1 MSKKKKS
8 RVLVAGICISTL
20 LSPVAFE
27 ASKGYAA
34 PLEENK
40 GGQLEE
46 SKENRL
52 EQRTFHLPGKG
63 SIEEEQKRLKV
74 RYVLSAN
81 EPTGIYAGPNEEIKI
96 EIKGTQSI
104 KAFIGTNSYD
114 EKGFEEFE
122 LKPGENNISSSR
134 GGILYFY
141 NMNNDGEVTASV
153 IHGGSHFPLFILGKH
168 TKKDWD
174 AMLKKYEN
182 PYAVEL
188 KGERSLITASPEAVK
203 NYMGETD
210 PVELMRL
217 HDKII
222 RFENSVAGLYED
234 GVGVSKAP
242 NHYIQFVEKRKPGKG
257 DWMFATHYHTGY
269 VPETMDRVL
278 NIKRLQGDGWGPWHE
293 VGHLHQQAPWFWS
306 GVGEV
311 TVNIYS
317 LSVQRMLGNKSS
329 LEEDGHYKKAFAYLD
344 NSDAQKKMEE
354 FEKLVMFWQLD
365 LAYGDHFYPNLHQM
379 YRLLPESEM
388 PTLDEDK
395 KQMFIYMASKV
406 AKQNLVPFFEKW
418 GLSPNNE
425 VREKIKNLNLPKLE
439 KEIWKATDSNIIREK
454 QVKPYGGLPYGE
466 ASNMVQNLIVGT
478 DFDENLASSLVQNL
492 GENVKVTGRIMWS
505 DLEVGKR
512 TVFVE
517 IEDEK
522 GQRNFIS
529 VPVNSLYGDTMVFKG
544 YGDEVNSVITLL
556 HDEKKINVSFVGN
569 EFHERFKNEKYVGIT
584 LYDKDG
590 NEKKNISIEGQE
602 NSKKVALQL
611 EGVEL
616 QYGDIMKVYH
626 AEPSRFD
633 WYQSNKLV
641 EQGGAKNKKEKF
653 FKITPQGYELI
664 EGIQEVEAVP
674 QKVVIG
680 ADAEKL
686 EAKNFVQVKGGEVIG
701 FVEKPNTMKIGE
713 QKVKVETKDR
723 FGNKKVTEV
732 PLEVT
737 YGDSL
742 VFKGLK
748 YNTDIKSIVTL
759 QHNEKKFSATADLNQ
774 VHHYF
779 KEETYFEF
787 TLLNQNGI
795 EKKKATVQGIEKA
808 KEFANAINGLEFE
821 YGDVVKVYHA
831 ESDRFNWYQN
841 NNFVGEGKAKVEK
854 ELLFKVTEQ
863 GYERMEAQQEVT
875 AVPQKVT
882 IGTDVE
888 KLDAKNFVQVKDGE
902 VVGFVEKPNTTKIA
916 EQKVKVETKDR
927 FGNKKV
933 TEVPLEIIYG
943 DSIMFFGTW
952 HSGTNIKSIVTLNH
966 EEKKF
971 STTDSEGAMHTSFAD
986 EKYMGMTVYDKDGK
1000 EKKALSVKASENTK
1014 GFAEQFNGMVFEYGD
1029 IVKVYQR
1036 EFDRFKVYKKNEFV
1050 DTKYGVNEVFFK
1062 ITEQGFERIEAQQQ
1076 VTAVPQKVVIGTDA
1090 EKLEAKNFVQVKDGE
1105 VVGFVE
1111 KPNTTKIGEQ
1121 TVKVETKDRLGN
1133 KKVTEVPVEVI
1144 YGDSIMFF
1152 GTWHGG
1158 TNIKSIVTLNHE
1170 EKKFSTTDSEGAMH
1184 TSFADEK
1191 YMAMTVYDKGGKEKK
1206 ALSVKA
1212 SENTK
1217 GFAEQFN
1224 GMAFE
1229 YGDIVKVYQREFDRF
1244 KVYKK
1249 NEFVDTKYGV
1259 NELFFK
1265 ITEQGF
1271 ERVEAQQEATA
1282 MPQKVVIGTDVEK
1295 LEAKDFVQ
1303 VKDGEV
1309 VGFVE
1314 KPNTT
1319 KIGEQKVK
1327 VETKDRFGNKKV
1339 TEVRVEV
1346 TYGDSIVY
1354 QGLSNV
1360 VCSIVTLNH
1369 DDKKLHVTSTNEQ
1382 IHSYFNN
1389 ELYMGIT
1396 LYDQNGTEKKHVTAE
1411 GQETSKNFAEQVN
1424 GMMFEYGDVV
1434 KVYHAESDRLSWY
1447 KNSEFVGKGDKKK
1460 FEEISF
1466 KITPNGLEQV

>member
-34 PLEENK
+34 PLEESK

-81 EPTGIYAGPNEEIKI
+81 EPTGIYASPNEEIKI

-104 KAFIGTNSYD
+104 KAFIGTKSYD

-141 NMNNDGEVTASV
+141 NMNNDGEVAASV

-174 AMLKKYEN
+174 AMLKKYKN

-188 KGERSLITASPEAVK
+188 KGERSLITASPEAVE

-222 RFENSVAGLYED
+222 RFENSVAGLSED
-234 GVGVSKAP
+234 GVGLSKAP
-242 NHYIQFVEKRKPGKG
+242 NHYIQFVEKRKPDKD

-344 NSDAQKKMEE
+344 NPDAQKKMEE

-365 LAYGDHFYPNLHQM
+365 LAYGEHFYPNLHQM
-379 YRLLPESEM
+379 YRLLPEFEM
-388 PTLDEDK
+388 PASDEDK
-395 KQMFIYMASKV
+395 KQMFIYMASK
-406 AKQNLVPFFEKW
+406 AAEQNLVPFFEKW
-418 GLSPNNE
+418 GLSPNDE
-425 VREKIKNLNLPKLE
+425 VREKIENLNLPKLE

-466 ASNMVQNLIVGT
+466 ASNVVQNLIVGAN
-478 DFDENLASSLVQNL
+478 FNENLANSLVRNL
-492 GENVKVTGRIMWS
+492 GENVKVTGRIMWP

-512 TVFVE
+512 AVLVE

-602 NSKKVALQL
+602 NSKKFALQL

-664 EGIQEVEAVP
+664 DGIQEVEAVP
-674 QKVVIG
+674 QKVAIG
-680 ADAEKL
+680 TDAEKL

-701 FVEKPNTMKIGE
+701 FVEKPNTTKIGEQKVKVETKDRFGNKKVTEVSLEVIYGDSLVFQGDGNKTRSVVTADHNTKKLQATFTDSKVHYRFENEKYMGITLYDQNGNEKKVISVEGQETSKSFAEQLNGIDFAYGDVVEVYHAESDRLKWYQKNEFVSNGKGKQELYFEITEKGFEKLESLQEVTAVPQKVTIGTNAEKLDAKNFVQVKDGEVVGFVEKPITTKIGE

-737 YGDSL
+737 YGDS
-742 VFKGLK
+742 
-748 YNTDIKSIVTL
+748 
-759 QHNEKKFSATADLNQ
+759 
-774 VHHYF
+774 
-779 KEETYFEF
+779 
-787 TLLNQNGI
+787 
-795 EKKKATVQGIEKA
+795 
-808 KEFANAINGLEFE
+808 
-821 YGDVVKVYHA
+821 
-831 ESDRFNWYQN
+831 
-841 NNFVGEGKAKVEK
+841 
-854 ELLFKVTEQ
+854 
-863 GYERMEAQQEVT
+863 
-875 AVPQKVT
+875 
-882 IGTDVE
+882 
-888 KLDAKNFVQVKDGE
+888 
-902 VVGFVEKPNTTKIA
+902 
-916 EQKVKVETKDR
+916 
-927 FGNKKV
+927 
-933 TEVPLEIIYG
+933 
-943 DSIMFFGTW
+943 
-952 HSGTNIKSIVTLNH
+952 
-966 EEKKF
+966 
-971 STTDSEGAMHTSFAD
+971 
-986 EKYMGMTVYDKDGK
+986 
-1000 EKKALSVKASENTK
+1000 
-1014 GFAEQFNGMVFEYGD
+1014 
-1029 IVKVYQR
+1029 
-1036 EFDRFKVYKKNEFV
+1036 
-1050 DTKYGVNEVFFK
+1050 
-1062 ITEQGFERIEAQQQ
+1062 
-1076 VTAVPQKVVIGTDA
+1076 
-1090 EKLEAKNFVQVKDGE
+1090 
-1105 VVGFVE
+1105 
-1111 KPNTTKIGEQ
+1111 
-1121 TVKVETKDRLGN
+1121 
-1133 KKVTEVPVEVI
+1133 
-1144 YGDSIMFF
+1144 
-1152 GTWHGG
+1152 
-1158 TNIKSIVTLNHE
+1158 
-1170 EKKFSTTDSEGAMH
+1170 
-1184 TSFADEK
+1184 
-1191 YMAMTVYDKGGKEKK
+1191 
-1206 ALSVKA
+1206 
-1212 SENTK
+1212 
-1217 GFAEQFN
+1217 
-1224 GMAFE
+1224 
-1229 YGDIVKVYQREFDRF
+1229 
-1244 KVYKK
+1244 
-1249 NEFVDTKYGV
+1249 
-1259 NELFFK
+1259 
-1265 ITEQGF
+1265 
-1271 ERVEAQQEATA
+1271 
-1282 MPQKVVIGTDVEK
+1282 
-1295 LEAKDFVQ
+1295 
-1303 VKDGEV
+1303 
-1309 VGFVE
+1309 
-1314 KPNTT
+1314 
-1319 KIGEQKVK
+1319 
-1327 VETKDRFGNKKV
+1327 
-1339 TEVRVEV
+1339 
-1346 TYGDSIVY
+1346 IVY
-1354 QGLSNV
+1354 QGVANV
-1360 VCSIVTLNH
+1360 TRSIVTLNH
-1369 DDKKLHVTSTNEQ
+1369 DAKKLHATFTDDTIHYRFENEQ
-1382 IHSYFNN
+1382 YIG
-1389 ELYMGIT
+1389 LT
-1396 LYDQNGTEKKHVTAE
+1396 VYDQNGNEKKHVTAE

-1424 GMMFEYGDVV
+1424 GTAFEYGDVL
-1434 KVYHAESDRLSWY
+1434 KVYHAEPSRLNWY
-1447 KNSEFVGKGDKKK
+1447 KKNELVKKEGAKKG
-1460 FEEISF
+1460 EEISF
-1466 KITPNGLEQV
+1466 KITPNGLEQVQ